1 MRSLLQIMAESALRQ
16 ASDIFITVG
25 VPPVLKIEGQL
36 QRLPGEPLKPEETA
50 YMAAELSVKRDEL
63 GRDGG
68 PGERDF
74 SVSLPDVGRFRAN
87 VFLQRG
93 SVAISIRRIYSS
105 LPSPESLR
113 IPLAVQELA
122 DRTKGLVLVT
132 GPAGSGKTTTLAT
145 LIDRINHRRE
155 CHVLTLEDPIEYL
168 HRHGRSIIN
177 QREIGGDTRSYAEG
191 LRSALRESPD
201 VILIGEM
208 RDLETIAIALTAAET
223 GHLVLSTLHTVGTAM
238 SIDRIVDVFP
248 PNQQQQVRIQLS
260 TVLQA
265 VVSQQ
270 LLPSVD
276 ATRIAAFEVMLV
288 NPAVRN
294 MIRESKT
301 PQIDSVLQM
310 NAASGM
316 RTMDMSLAELVN
328 EGRVLLEDARPFSI
342 NQDTFLRMVRPEKRT
357 NPDDGSAK
365 PRSKHPGG

>member
-1 MRSLLQIMAESALRQ
+1 MRSLLEIMAESARQQ

-25 VPPVLKIEGQL
+25 VPPVLKVEGQL
-36 QRLPGEPLKPEETA
+36 RRLPGDPLKPEDTA
-50 YMAAELSVKRDEL
+50 YMAAELNIKRDEL
-63 GRDGG
+63 VQEGSA
-68 PGERDF
+68 GERDF
-74 SVSLPDVGRFRAN
+74 SLSLPEVGRFRVN

-93 SVAISIRRIYSS
+93 SVAISIRRIYSR
-105 LPSPESLR
+105 LPTPEELR
-113 IPLAVQELA
+113 IPSAVLDLAT
-122 DRTKGLVLVT
+122 RTKGLVLVT

-145 LIDRINHRRE
+145 LIDRINRNRE
-155 CHVLTLEDPIEYL
+155 CHVLTLEDPIEIL
-168 HRHGRSIIN
+168 HRHNRSIVN

-191 LRSALRESPD
+191 LRASLRESPD

-208 RDLETIAIALTAAET
+208 RDLETISIALTAAET

-238 SIDRIVDVFP
+238 TIDRIVDVFP

-270 LLPSVD
+270 LLPSTDGRRVP
-276 ATRIAAFEVMLV
+276 AFEVMLV

-310 NAASGM
+310 NAAAGM
-316 RTMDMSLAELVN
+316 RTMDMSLADLVN
-328 EGRVLLEDARPFSI
+328 DGLVAPDDALPFSL
-342 NQDTFLRMVRPEKRT
+342 NQETFLRMCRPEKRT
-357 NPDDGSAK
+357 NPDGAPRKPAK
-365 PRSKHPGG
+365 

>member
-1 MRSLLQIMAESALRQ
+1 MRSLLEIMAESARQ
-16 ASDIFITVG
+16 HASDIFITVG

-36 QRLPGEPLKPEETA
+36 KRMAGEPLRPDETA

-63 GRDGG
+63 IQQGNA
-68 PGERDF
+68 GERDF
-74 SVSLPDVGRFRAN
+74 SVSLPDIGRFRAN

-93 SVAISIRRIYSS
+93 SVAISIRRIYSE
-105 LPSPESLR
+105 LPSPEVLR
-113 IPLAVQELA
+113 IPPAVLSLAE
-122 DRTKGLVLVT
+122 RTKGLVLVT

-145 LIDRINHRRE
+145 LIDLINHHRD

-191 LRSALRESPD
+191 LRAALRESPD
-201 VILIGEM
+201 VILIGET
-208 RDLETIAIALTAAET
+208 RDLETISIALTAAET

-238 SIDRIVDVFP
+238 TIDRIVDVFP
-248 PNQQQQVRIQLS
+248 SNQQQQVRIQLS

-270 LLPSVD
+270 LLLASNGK
-276 ATRIAAFEVMLV
+276 RMAAFEVMLV
-288 NPAVRN
+288 NPAIRN

-328 EGRVLLEDARPFSI
+328 EGLVHLDDASPYCISPE
-342 NQDTFLRMVRPEKRT
+342 TFLRMVRPEKRT
-357 NPDDGSAK
+357 NPDEGVGKAR
-365 PRSKHPGG
+365 RSRPGG

>member
-1 MRSLLQIMAESALRQ
+1 MRSLLEIMAESARQ
-16 ASDIFITVG
+16 HASDIFITVG
-25 VPPVLKIEGQL
+25 VPPVLKIEG
-36 QRLPGEPLKPEETA
+36 RHVRMAGDPLKPEETA

-63 GRDGG
+63 IQNGN

-74 SVSLPDVGRFRAN
+74 SVSLPEVGRFRVN

-93 SVAISIRRIYSS
+93 SIGISIRRIYSS
-105 LPSPESLR
+105 LPSPETLR
-113 IPLAVQELA
+113 IPAAVLDLA
-122 DRTKGLVLVT
+122 DRQKGLVLVT

-145 LIDRINHRRE
+145 LIDRINKRRE
-155 CHVLTLEDPIEYL
+155 CHVLTLEDPIEFV
-168 HRHGRSIIN
+168 HQNKKSVVS
-177 QREIGGDTRSYAEG
+177 QREVGTDTKAFG
-191 LRSALRESPD
+191 AALRAAIRQDAS
-201 VILIGEM
+201 VVLVGEM

-223 GHLVLSTLHTVGTAM
+223 GHLVLSTLHTVGTSM
-238 SIDRIVDVFP
+238 TIDRIVDVFP

-270 LLPSVD
+270 LLPTLD
-276 ATRIAAFEVMLV
+276 GKRAAAFEVMLV

-310 NAASGM
+310 NAAMGM
-316 RTMDMSLAELVN
+316 RTMDTSLADLVN
-328 EGRVLLEDARPFSI
+328 EGQVACEEALPYSL

-357 NPDDGSAK
+357 NPDDA
-365 PRSKHPGG
+365 PGKARR

>member
-1 MRSLLQIMAESALRQ
+1 MRSLLEIMAESARQ
-16 ASDIFITVG
+16 GASDIFITVG
-25 VPPVLKIEGQL
+25 VPPVLKIEG
-36 QRLPGEPLKPEETA
+36 RHVRMAGEPLKPEETS
-50 YMAAELSVKRDEL
+50 YMAAELNVKRDEL
-63 GRDGG
+63 IQNGN

-74 SVSLPDVGRFRAN
+74 SVSLPEVGRFRVN

-93 SVAISIRRIYSS
+93 SIGISIRRIYSS
-105 LPSPESLR
+105 LPSPETLR
-113 IPLAVQELA
+113 IPAAVLELA
-122 DRTKGLVLVT
+122 NRQKGLVLVT

-145 LIDRINHRRE
+145 LIDLINKRRE

-191 LRSALRESPD
+191 LRAALRESPD

-223 GHLVLSTLHTVGTAM
+223 GHLVLSTLHTVGTSM
-238 SIDRIVDVFP
+238 TIDRIVDVFP

-260 TVLQA
+260 TILQA

-270 LLPSVD
+270 LLPTVD
-276 ATRIAAFEVMLV
+276 GLRAAAFEVMLV

-310 NAASGM
+310 NAALGM
-316 RTMDMSLAELVN
+316 CTMDTSLAQLVN
-328 EGRVLLEDARPFSI
+328 SGVVTCEDALPYSL
-342 NQDTFLRMVRPEKRT
+342 NQDTFLRMVRPEKGT
-357 NPDDGSAK
+357 ISDDA
-365 PRSKHPGG
+365 PGKARR